1 MRDIVDTVDR
11 WLQEG
16 KPVALATVA
25 ATWGSSPRQAG
36 AKMAITTGM
45 AMVGSVS
52 GGCVESAVME
62 QALESIQDCTPRLL
76 HYGVSDNSA
85 WEVGLACGGKVSIY
99 VEPLNHDWWTA
110 AAIAAHHNRA
120 AATVTVIAG
129 KASGQKILVDAGCGV
144 TFSSSSLDPT
154 QLEALAKAASQALHN
169 QCKTVRTTVNGLDVL
184 VDVFRPDPRLVI
196 IGGAHVAQALSKL
209 AQVLGYQVIV
219 IDPRSAFATDERFPG
234 ISLLAHEYPD
244 KVLSGLALDAVTY
257 IAILT
262 HDPKIDD
269 PALRV
274 ALPSPAPYV
283 GVMSSKRTHQLRVER
298 LTREGMDPAL
308 IKRIHVPIG
317 LLIGAQ
323 SPEEIALSIMAEIV
337 ATRNAPS
344 QPSPEGR
351 ENEAPS

>member
-1 MRDIVDTVDR
+1 M
-11 WLQEG
+11 
-16 KPVALATVA
+16 
-25 ATWGSSPRQAG
+25 
-36 AKMAITTGM
+36 
-45 AMVGSVS
+45 
-52 GGCVESAVME
+52 
-62 QALESIQDCTPRLL
+62 
-76 HYGVSDNSA
+76 
-85 WEVGLACGGKVSIY
+85 
-99 VEPLNHDWWTA
+99 
-110 AAIAAHHNRA
+110 
-120 AATVTVIAG
+120 
-129 KASGQKILVDAGCGV
+129 
-144 TFSSSSLDPT
+144 
-154 QLEALAKAASQALHN
+154 
-169 QCKTVRTTVNGLDVL
+169 
-184 VDVFRPDPRLVI
+184 I

-244 KVLSGLALDAVTY
+244 KVLSGLALDSETY

-344 QPSPEGR
+344 KPSPEGR